1 MTTIL
6 DVADVEFDLE
16 TQCVVVGAGACG
28 LIAALAL
35 ADAQIDTLV
44 LERDTQASGSTS
56 LSSGFIP
63 AVGTRVQRQ
72 QGIDDSLALFA
83 ADIQHKANQ
92 EADQQIVDAV
102 VRKSGPAL
110 DWLESRHGI
119 AWVLLND
126 FLYPGHSAHRMHAVP
141 GKTGAAFHSQLLAA
155 ANDAG
160 VDIVTSARV
169 DALVVANTMRS
180 GLSDASAV
188 VEVCGVRIIRP
199 DGEYETIKASAVIL
213 ACNGYGGNTD
223 LMRRFIPEMAHA
235 NYCGH
240 AGNTGDAIVWGEM
253 LGAPLRHT
261 SAYQGHGSVAVG
273 HNILITWALMMEGG
287 VQINSEGNRFSNEH
301 AGYSEQ
307 AVKVIRQ
314 PGECVWNIYDQRLH
328 ETGLA
333 FPDYQAAFD
342 GGAVIMADDIAA
354 LSVATKMPLVPL
366 HKTLEH
372 VDQLASSEST
382 DEFGRQFRSSTRLK
396 APYCAVKVGPALFH
410 TQGGLTINTNAQVI
424 GDDLRPIKNLMAAGG
439 AACGVSGSTVAG
451 YLSGNGLLTAVT
463 LGLIAAE
470 SAIGLVAKK

>member
-28 LIAALAL
+28 LVAALAL

-44 LERDTQASGSTS
+44 LERDSQASGSTS
-56 LSSGFIP
+56 LSSGFVP

-72 QGIDDSLALFA
+72 QGVDDSLALFA
-83 ADIQHKANQ
+83 ADIQHKANY

-102 VRKSGPAL
+102 VEKSGPAL
-110 DWLESRHGI
+110 DWLETKHGFT
-119 AWVLLND
+119 WVLLSD

-141 GKTGAAFHSQLLAA
+141 GKTGAAFHGQLLGAA
-155 ANDAG
+155 ANAG
-160 VDIVTSARV
+160 IDIVTGARV
-169 DALVVANTMRS
+169 DALIVANSIHS
-180 GLSDASAV
+180 GSSDVRAAIEVRGIRV
-188 VEVCGVRIIRP
+188 VRP
-199 DGEYETIKASAVIL
+199 DGEHETIKASAVIL

-223 LMRRFIPEMAHA
+223 LMKRFIPEMAHA

-261 SAYQGHGSVAVG
+261 SAYQGHGSVAIG

-287 VQINSEGNRFSNEH
+287 VQINCEGNRFSNEH

-307 AVKVIRQ
+307 AVNVIRQ
-314 PGECVWNIYDQRLH
+314 PGEYVWNIYDLRLH
-328 ETGLA
+328 ETGLT
-333 FPDYQAAFD
+333 FPEYQAAFD
-342 GGAVIMADDIAA
+342 GVAVIMADDIAA
-354 LSVATKMPLVPL
+354 LSVATKMPLQSL
-366 HKTLEH
+366 LKTMEH
-372 VDQLASSEST
+372 MDQLAISDSI

-396 APYCAVKVGPALFH
+396 APYCALKVGPAVFH
-410 TQGGLTINTNAQVI
+410 TQGGLTINNNAQVI
-424 GDDLRPIKNLMAAGG
+424 GEDDSPIKNLMAAGG
-439 AACGVSGSTVAG
+439 AACGVSGSNVAG

-470 SAIGLVAKK
+470 TVIGSVENN